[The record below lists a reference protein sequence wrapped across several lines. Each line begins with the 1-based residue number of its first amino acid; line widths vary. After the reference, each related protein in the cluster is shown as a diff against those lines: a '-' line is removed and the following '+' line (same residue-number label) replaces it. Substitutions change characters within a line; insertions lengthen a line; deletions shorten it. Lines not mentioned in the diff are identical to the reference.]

1 MAQGEHINPEV
12 LKWARET
19 AGLTVAEA
27 AARLGLKDS
36 AKASAVEKLQGL
48 EDGKRDGPQPRCR
61 RPLPSIV
68 GR

>member
-27 AARLGLKDS
+27 AEKLGLKDS

-48 EDGKRDGPQPRCR
+48 GCEFQRKPPTYSDLKPPGV
-61 RPLPSIV
+61 LI
-68 GR
+68 